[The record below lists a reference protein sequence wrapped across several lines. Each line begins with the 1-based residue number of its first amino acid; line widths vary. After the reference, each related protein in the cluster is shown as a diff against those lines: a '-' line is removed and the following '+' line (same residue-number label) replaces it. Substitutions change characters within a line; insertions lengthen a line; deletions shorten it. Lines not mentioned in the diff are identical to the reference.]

1 MNPALLAA
9 ELAAVDGEI
18 LVTLAR
24 LERILQSGRV
34 PDQVAIAI
42 VHAQETLALLS
53 RGFESLAD
61 QVRLTGPEN
70 PSFN

>member
-9 ELAAVDGEI
+9 ELAAVDGEL

-24 LERILQSGRV
+24 LQRILVAPGL
-34 PDQVAIAI
+34 PDHIAIAI

-53 RGFESLAD
+53 RGFEDLASR
-61 QVRLTGPEN
+61 VRENGPAN

>member
-9 ELAAVDGEI
+9 ELAGVDGEL
-18 LVTLAR
+18 LVTLSR
-24 LERILQSGRV
+24 LERILQAPGL
-34 PDQVAIAI
+34 PDHIAIAI

-53 RGFESLAD
+53 HGFEELASR
-61 QVRLTGPEN
+61 VRSGGPAN